1 MRYRAL
7 IPVKSLQEAKSRLA
21 PYLAQ
26 PQRAHLVLTMLEHVI
41 TALRASAQF
50 ECISVV
56 SADEEVLQHA
66 SAWGAQALREQAPG
80 HNPALHAAAQHELAS
95 GAQTL
100 LTISADLP
108 FVCVQDIQTLLDK
121 AKTYDVV
128 LVSAQKGSGT
138 NAVLTR
144 PPLAVPYVFG
154 SDSLQ
159 RYVEEAQQRHL
170 YYTLYSSPGLA
181 FDVDTYDDLEV
192 LQCHHL
198 RCTRC
203 ITLSAS
209 R

>member
-1 MRYRAL
+1 MGYRAL

-26 PQRAHLVLTMLEHVI
+26 PQRAQLVLTMLEHVI
-41 TALRASAQF
+41 TVLHKSAAF

-56 SADEEVLQHA
+56 SADPEVLQHA
-66 SAWGAQALREQAPG
+66 SAWGAQALREQAAG

-108 FVCVQDIQTLLDK
+108 FVCAQDIQVLLEK
-121 AKTYDVV
+121 AQTYDVV
-128 LVSAQKGSGT
+128 LVPAQKGSGT
-138 NAVLTR
+138 NAVLAR

-154 SDSLQ
+154 PDSLQ
-159 RYVEEAQQRHL
+159 RYIEEAQQRHL
-170 YYTLYSSPGLA
+170 YYTLHSSPGLA

-198 RCTRC
+198 RCTGC
-203 ITLSAS
+203 TILSAS